1 VSRQDTVGWESQ
13 VRPRRFYLERASQGI
28 ALQTRVEVSQLSV
41 FGLQSRGAM
50 QPYRYALVTCFW
62 KRV

>member
-1 VSRQDTVGWESQ
+1 
-13 VRPRRFYLERASQGI
+13 
-28 ALQTRVEVSQLSV
+28 VSQLSV